1 MSSLVTGM
9 LLMFVMVCLVGL
21 LLPLLGV
28 LCMVEPWAS

>member
-9 LLMFVMVCLVGL
+9 LLMFVMVCLVGS